1 MKKRTI
7 IQAALHFILMLVC
20 VMFSVGSSMEA
31 FDDPDYQSSTLEGLV
46 SGLANILMQ
55 PGSSL
60 WTSKL
65 PDAVEWGLCLAYS
78 LLWGLVLALAFGC
91 VIHPER
97 KTG

>member
-7 IQAALHFILMLVC
+7 ILAALHFILMLAC

-31 FDDPDYQSSTLEGLV
+31 FDDPDYQSSAFGGLL
-46 SGLANILMQ
+46 SGLADILMQ

-60 WTSKL
+60 WASNL
-65 PDAVEWGLCLAYS
+65 PDAVEWGLCLANS
-78 LLWGLVLALAFGC
+78 LLWGLVLALAFGY
-91 VIHPER
+91 VIQPSR

>member
-7 IQAALHFILMLVC
+7 ILAAFHFILMGAC
-20 VMFSVGSSMEA
+20 VMFSFGFSMEA
-31 FDDPDYQSSTLEGLV
+31 FDQPDYQPSAIEGYV

-60 WTSKL
+60 WDSSL
-65 PDAVEWGLCLAYS
+65 PDALEWSLCLANS
-78 LLWGLVLALAFGC
+78 LLWGLVLALAFGY
-91 VIHPER
+91 VIHPAR

>member
-7 IQAALHFILMLVC
+7 TLAAFHFILMAAC
-20 VMFSVGSSMEA
+20 VMFSFGSSMEA
-31 FDDPDYQSSTLEGLV
+31 FDQPGYQPSAIEGYV

-60 WTSKL
+60 WDSRL
-65 PDAVEWGLCLAYS
+65 PNALEWGLCLANS
-78 LLWGLVLALAFGC
+78 LLWGLVLALASGY
-91 VIHPER
+91 VIHPAR